1 MGAAW
6 LGSAQRVFSDV
17 QPGESGMEK
26 KKKKKAI
33 ARCELQVVI
42 PDSLKSVVSME
53 IVAADVVG

>member
-17 QPGESGMEK
+17 QPGESGMK
-26 KKKKKAI
+26 KIIKNAR

-53 IVAADVVG
+53 IVATDVVG